1 MPLRHLLRTRSAT
14 AGGLRATL
22 GVAMRAWGA
31 HGCGL
36 RVEFHGKRSVL
47 GGKSHPFRLYLDLYQ
62 AGGQSEN
69 SCGIGTPLMAV

>member
-31 HGCGL
+31 DGCGL

-47 GGKSHPFRLYLDLYQ
+47 GVKATFLDSISISIKREASLKTR
-62 AGGQSEN
+62 AESA
-69 SCGIGTPLMAV
+69 LH